1 MNQALLAD
9 AFTAVVLNIFWG
21 KRQDTV
27 LALLLDL
34 SDNCLNRA
42 YFNTVFY

>member
-21 KRQDTV
+21 QTAGYGIGIAAGFIRQ
-27 LALLLDL
+27 LPKSSL
-34 SDNCLNRA
+34 
-42 YFNTVFY
+42 F